1 MKKLFFLS
9 KNRLLTKM
17 LTYGAKERSILF
29 YSLDDIGEANFR
41 ISEFEADIVLVE
53 YASYSAS
60 RITELNL
67 SHMTLL
73 MTEEEKKSLPLDL
86 LNSKI
91 LLKPLSPLNWYERLL
106 EVQ

>member
-17 LTYGAKERSILF
+17 LTYGALERSIPF
-29 YSLDDIGEANFR
+29 YSLDDINEANFR
-41 ISEFEADIVLVE
+41 ISEFEAEIVLVE
-53 YASYSAS
+53 YSSYSFSA
-60 RITELNL
+60 ITNLNL
-67 SHMTLL
+67 SRMTLL
-73 MTEEEKKSLPLDL
+73 MTEEEKNNLPHDL
-86 LNSKI
+86 LNFKI